1 MENIIS
7 VFIGTND
14 INDGYLG
21 SGVALKRAL
30 KKYGEENFTREI
42 LEFTDSREALSE
54 LEKKYVT
61 LKEVE
66 DKMCYNMMT
75 GR

>member
-42 LEFTDSREALSE
+42 LEFTDSREALNE

-61 LKEVE
+61 LTEVNDE
-66 DKMCYNMMT
+66 MCYNMKT